1 MNDIATLLSQAISRD
16 LLNRN
21 RLHYRIH
28 RVMLDIV
35 LSNVWRR
42 IAERVMLVAVDSLI
56 VLHRVTWRAYVALD
70 NATWH
75 TFVRGARGSR
85 INHALYPLASAGAG
99 IACRID
105 SRIQSTLEGSLQW

>member
-1 MNDIATLLSQAISRD
+1 MFRELYYRIAT
-16 LLNRN
+16 
-21 RLHYRIH
+21 RLHF
-28 RVMLDIV
+28 VDV
-35 LSNVWRR
+35 PTK
-42 IAERVMLVAVDSLI
+42 IAERAMLVAVDSLI

-75 TFVRGARGSR
+75 TFIRGARGSR
-85 INHALYPLASAGAG
+85 INYALYPLASAGAG